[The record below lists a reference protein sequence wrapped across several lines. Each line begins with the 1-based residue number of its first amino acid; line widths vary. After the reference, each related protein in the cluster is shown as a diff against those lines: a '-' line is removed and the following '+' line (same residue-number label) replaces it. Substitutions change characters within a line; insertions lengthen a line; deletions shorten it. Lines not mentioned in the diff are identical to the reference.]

1 MKRTLIALVGLALGL
16 AACSSSGTPK
26 ATSGFEVVTTV
37 SPITDIARNVAGNV
51 VHVDGLIPEG
61 VDSHTFEPTPG
72 TARLIQK
79 ADLIFLNG
87 LHLEDPTLRLAQ
99 ANHKKGAIIFELGP
113 HVIAQGQ
120 YVYDFSFP
128 KSGGKPNPH
137 LWMDV
142 SFAIKYVELIRD

>member
-1 MKRTLIALVGLALGL
+1 MKKGSLVLAGLMLLL
-16 AACSSSGTPK
+16 AGCSNGNGSK
-26 ATSGFEVVTTV
+26 ATAGFEVVTTV

-72 TARLIQK
+72 SARLIQK

-99 ANHKKGAIIFELGP
+99 ANHKTDAMIYQLGP
-113 HVIAQGQ
+113 HVISENQ
-120 YVYDFSFP
+120 YV
-128 KSGGKPNPH
+128 
-137 LWMDV
+137 
-142 SFAIKYVELIRD
+142 